1 MTASAIPPTDPRRD
15 LLSWLVA
22 ILGIAALVALLAVP
36 VAAQGTGSIEGYV
49 YEEGTRT
56 PLPGVNVVIDGTTQ
70 GSATDPDGYFR
81 IAGVAPGTY
90 RVVAAFLG
98 YAEQAQSVVV
108 VAGQTA
114 RQDFMVRPAA
124 LDLDGVTVTG
134 LRRGQVRSVVEK
146 REALSVVDV
155 VSADEIG
162 QLPDLNVAESAQRVP
177 GVTIRTDRGE
187 GRFVSIRGTPPNR
200 NNVTFNGAA
209 VASSAGTRAT
219 ALDLV
224 PAEMVASIEVSKAVL
239 PDQDANALGGSVN
252 VTTLTAFD
260 RPGAFLSAT
269 LNGMAHQFTTEFGDT
284 RLPFRSSVTA
294 GTRFGPD
301 QAFGVVVAG
310 TASRRDFNTAIVSPS
325 AWVDV
330 DGTAAPE
337 EFEREVED
345 NNRARYALNSNLD
358 YRPSPT
364 TSVYLRGH
372 FSRRDES
379 FTNTE
384 VQFSGGD
391 PIPTSATTG
400 RLEGFEVQL
409 DIPTTDIDEELYA
422 TTLGLDQEFGPD
434 LTLNVQGTFSRGTR
448 TRRTFQPEWGEDQ
461 DFSLA
466 YDLSGDFE
474 TLMFDDLAAVMDPAN
489 YLYTEM
495 DIEFEDLVEDTYQA
509 GADLRYDVRF
519 GENIGFVKV
528 GGQFRLR
535 DKDID
540 RNEDPWAAG
549 DLPLDL
555 SRFSMTPPDA
565 LQGGGRI
572 PITGDVRAFLDFF
585 EQNRAAGE
593 FFNLDP
599 IESAEEEVEVDAFV
613 TEDVYAGYVM
623 GNARVGAL
631 TATGGVR
638 LEATSTTSERFRFV
652 NDDSFDNAEIS
663 LLEAENSY
671 VDVLPSLHLLYRLTD
686 AVQVRAAFSS
696 TIGRPDYEELAA
708 FQEVEFE
715 EGDPGVFE
723 GAIEQGNPDLSPL
736 RAANFDATVEYY
748 RGPGSLIAVGAF
760 HKRVRNPIYVFET
773 TDRDVFGRDLDFE
786 VPEVDGFGDRF
797 FEEVTF
803 SQLRNADAGS
813 ITGVEV
819 SFLQLLDFLPGPLA
833 GLGITS
839 NLTLMTS
846 DVTVPGRED
855 EDVPFFGQSDVIVNV
870 APYYQAGPVQ
880 LRAALNYQ
888 GAYLDAVS
896 DDAFED
902 EYGDERTTVDLF
914 GGYAL
919 RDGQVQLNAYVRN
932 LTNEAEREYQAVRD
946 RRITHALTGRTFEF
960 GVTFVL

>member
-1 MTASAIPPTDPRRD
+1 MTPTATLRASSD
-15 LLSWLVA
+15 LLLVLLLVA
-22 ILGIAALVALLAVP
+22 IAAAPAV
-36 VAAQGTGSIEGYV
+36 AQGVVEGYV
-49 YEEGTRT
+49 YEAETDTPLAGASVVLEGTAR
-56 PLPGVNVVIDGTTQ
+56 GA
-70 GSATDPDGYFR
+70 ATDPDGFYR
-81 IAGVAPGTY
+81 IEGVPPGTY
-90 RVVAAFLG
+90 RAVARLLG
-98 YAEQAQSVVV
+98 YAEDTQTVT
-108 VAGQTA
+108 VAGGTV
-114 RQDFMVRPAA
+114 RQDFTIRSTA
-124 LDLDGVTVTG
+124 LDLEGVTVTG
-134 LRRGQVRSVVEK
+134 LRRGQVRSVIEK

-209 VASSAGTRAT
+209 VASAAGTRAT

-224 PAEMVASIEVSKAVL
+224 PAEMVASIEVQKAL
-239 PDQDANALGGSVN
+239 TPDLDANALGGSVN

-260 RPGAFLSAT
+260 RPSPFLSAT
-269 LNGMAHQFTTEFGDT
+269 LNGLAHQLTTEFGET

-301 QAFGVVVAG
+301 NAFGVVVAG

-330 DGTAAPE
+330 DGTPAPE

-345 NNRARYALNSNLD
+345 NDRFRYALNGNLD
-358 YRPSPT
+358 YRPAPA
-364 TSVYLRGH
+364 TSAYVRAHYSL
-372 FSRRDES
+372 RDES

-391 PIPTSATTG
+391 PVPTSATAG

-422 TTLGLDQEFGPD
+422 TTIGLDQEFGPD
-434 LTLNVQGTFSRGTR
+434 VTVHVHGTFSRGTR
-448 TRRTFQPEWGEDQ
+448 TRRTFQPEWGEGQ
-461 DFSLA
+461 DFGLA

-474 TLMFDDLAAVMDPAN
+474 TLVFDDLEAVMDPTN

-519 GENIGFVKV
+519 GENVGFVKV

-555 SRFSMTPPDA
+555 SGFVMDPPDP
-565 LQGGGRI
+565 LQGDGRV
-572 PITGDVRAFLDFF
+572 PVTGDVGRFLDFF
-585 EQNRAAGE
+585 DQNSAAGE
-593 FFNLDP
+593 YFNLDP
-599 IESAEEEVEVDAFV
+599 VESAEEEVEVDAFV

-623 GNARVGAL
+623 GNAVVGAL

-638 LEATSTTSERFRFV
+638 VEATSTTSERFRFV
-652 NDDSFDNAEIS
+652 NDDSFDNAQVS
-663 LLEAENSY
+663 QLSAENSY
-671 VDVLPSLHLLYRLTD
+671 VDVLPSAHLLYRISDRL
-686 AVQVRAAFSS
+686 QVRAAVST
-696 TIGRPDYEELAA
+696 TIGRPDYDELAA
-708 FQEVEFE
+708 FQDVEFE
-715 EGDPGVFE
+715 EGDDGVFE
-723 GAIEQGNPDLSPL
+723 GAIEQGNPDLEPL
-736 RAANFDATVEYY
+736 RALNLDATVELY
-748 RGPGSLIAVGAF
+748 RGAGSLFSVGAF
-760 HKRVRNPIYVFET
+760 YKRVRNPIYVFET
-773 TDRDVFGRDLDFE
+773 TQRDVFGRDVDFQ
-786 VPEVDGFGDRF
+786 VDEIAGFGDRF

-803 SQLRNADAGS
+803 QELRNADAGS
-813 ITGVEV
+813 VTGLEV
-819 SFLQLLDFLPGPLA
+819 SLLQLFDFLPAPFNGI
-833 GLGITS
+833 GLSS
-839 NLTLMTS
+839 NVAVMDS
-846 DVTVPGRED
+846 EVTVPGRED
-855 EDVPFFGQSDVIVNV
+855 ENVPFFGQSDVVLNV
-870 APYYQAGPVQ
+870 APFYQAGPIE

-902 EYGDERTTVDLF
+902 EYGDDRTTVDLYA
-914 GGYAL
+914 GYKL
-919 RDGQVQLNAYVRN
+919 LDRQVQFNAYVRN
-932 LTNEAEREYQAVRD
+932 LTNEAEREYQGVRD
-946 RRITHALTGRTFEF
+946 RRTFHALTGRTFEF
-960 GVTFVL
+960 GVTVVL